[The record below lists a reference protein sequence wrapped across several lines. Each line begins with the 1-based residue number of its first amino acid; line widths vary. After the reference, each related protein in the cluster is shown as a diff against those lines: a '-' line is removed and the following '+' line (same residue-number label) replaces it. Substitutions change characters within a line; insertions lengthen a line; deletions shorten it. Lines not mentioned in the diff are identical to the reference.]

1 MVQDSLREAL
11 ESPAGIPRPGDDARR
26 NRWAYRLA
34 SGVVSVG
41 ICVAIGAA
49 TWLAWIS
56 PRIEALETARLEA
69 TDRYLDS
76 ESDLAASEH
85 ELSRLRSVMAYSEA
99 YRIPADLAAAIHR
112 AAVLEEVEPDL
123 AFRLVRMES
132 GFRQR
137 ATSPLG
143 AIGYTQLLPSTA
155 AWLEPGIKEGRLYDR
170 DTNLRLGFR
179 YMRQLLDRYDADP
192 RLALLAYN
200 RGPAV
205 VAARLARGE
214 DPGNG
219 FADRVLG
226 AAE

>member
-1 MVQDSLREAL
+1 MQQDTR
-11 ESPAGIPRPGDDARR
+11 IDARI
-26 NRWAYRLA
+26 NRWAYRLVR
-34 SGVVSVG
+34 GVASVG
-41 ICVAIGAA
+41 IFVAFGTAA
-49 TWLAWIS
+49 WFGWIA
-56 PRIEALETARLEA
+56 PRIETLETARREA
-69 TDRYLDS
+69 TDRYLDV
-76 ESDLAASEH
+76 ESDLAATEH

-112 AAVLEEVEPDL
+112 AAVLEGVEPDL
-123 AFRLVRMES
+123 AFRLVQTES

-137 ATSPLG
+137 ATSPMG
-143 AIGYTQLLPSTA
+143 AIGYTQLMPSTA

-170 DTNLRLGFR
+170 DTNLRLGLR

-205 VAARLARGE
+205 VRARLARGE

>member
-1 MVQDSLREAL
+1 MDSNSTTEESDFPVRISGREPLRRSHL
-11 ESPAGIPRPGDDARR
+11 S
-26 NRWAYRLA
+26 YRLA
-34 SGVVSVG
+34 GLIGSVG
-41 ICVAIGAA
+41 IFVLVGSTA
-49 TWLAWIS
+49 WLGWVS
-56 PRIEALETARLEA
+56 PRIEAVESARLEA
-69 TDRYLDS
+69 IDRYLDT
-76 ESDLAASEH
+76 ESDLAAMEH
-85 ELSRLRSVMAYSEA
+85 ELSRLRSIMAYSEA
-99 YRIPADLAAAIHR
+99 YRIPADLAGAIHR
-112 AAVLEEVEPDL
+112 AAVVEDVEPDL
-123 AFRLVRMES
+123 AFRLVQTES

-143 AIGYTQLLPSTA
+143 AIGYTQILPSTA

-179 YMRQLLDRYDADP
+179 YMRQLLDRYDSDP

-200 RGPAV
+200 RGPGV
-205 VAARLARGE
+205 VRARLARGE

>member
-1 MVQDSLREAL
+1 LQQDSR
-11 ESPAGIPRPGDDARR
+11 I
-26 NRWAYRLA
+26 NRWAYRLGKGIA
-34 SGVVSVG
+34 AAGIFIAVG
-41 ICVAIGAA
+41 MAA
-49 TWLAWIS
+49 WFVWIS

-69 TDRYLDS
+69 TDRYFDS
-76 ESDLAASEH
+76 QSDLAAAEH
-85 ELSRLRSVMAYSEA
+85 ELSRIRSIVAYSEA
-99 YRIPADLAAAIHR
+99 YRIPADLAGAIHR
-112 AAVLEEVEPDL
+112 AALLEGVEPDL
-123 AFRLVRMES
+123 AFRLVQTES

-170 DTNLRLGFR
+170 DTNLRLGLR
-179 YMRQLLDRYDADP
+179 YLRQLLDRYDADP

-205 VAARLARGE
+205 VRARLSRGE

>member
-1 MVQDSLREAL
+1 MEKDSKYRAL
-11 ESPAGIPRPGDDARR
+11 ESPAGTPRPAPAR
-26 NRWAYRLA
+26 NFPWTGRLV
-34 SGVVSVG
+34 SGLGSAAVFAAV
-41 ICVAIGAA
+41 AA
-49 TWLAWIS
+49 TAWLTWLS
-56 PRIEALETARLEA
+56 PTIEAVETARLEA
-69 TDRYLDS
+69 TQRYLAA
-76 ESDLAASEH
+76 ESDLAATGH
-85 ELSRLRSVMAYSEA
+85 ELARLRSIMAYSEA
-99 YRIPADLAAAIHR
+99 YGIPADLAAAIHR
-112 AAVLEEVEPDL
+112 AAVLEDVEPDL
-123 AFRLVRMES
+123 AFRLVQTES

-170 DTNLRLGFR
+170 DTNLRLGLR
-179 YMRQLLDRYDADP
+179 YMRQLLNRYDSDP

-205 VAARLARGE
+205 VRASLARGE

-219 FADRVLG
+219 FADKVLG

>member
-1 MVQDSLREAL
+1 MQQDSR
-11 ESPAGIPRPGDDARR
+11 INQRIV
-26 NRWAYRLA
+26 RWAYRLGRGVA
-34 SGVVSVG
+34 SAGIFIAVG
-41 ICVAIGAA
+41 MAV
-49 TWLAWIS
+49 WLVWIS

-69 TDRYLDS
+69 TDRYFDS
-76 ESDLAASEH
+76 QSDLAATEH
-85 ELSRLRSVMAYSEA
+85 ELSRIRSILAYSEA
-99 YRIPADLAAAIHR
+99 YRVPADLAAAIHR
-112 AAVLEEVEPDL
+112 AALLEGVEPDL
-123 AFRLVRMES
+123 AFRLVQMES

-179 YMRQLLDRYDADP
+179 YLRQLLDRYDADP

-205 VAARLARGE
+205 VRARLARGE

>member
-1 MVQDSLREAL
+1 MEQDT
-11 ESPAGIPRPGDDARR
+11 GI
-26 NRWAYRLA
+26 NRWTYRLWR
-34 SGVVSVG
+34 GVAAVG
-41 ICVAIGAA
+41 IFVAIGTAA
-49 TWLAWIS
+49 WYSWIA
-56 PRIEALETARLEA
+56 PRFEALETARLEA
-69 TDRYLDS
+69 TDRYLES
-76 ESDLAASEH
+76 ESNLAATEH
-85 ELSRLRSVMAYSEA
+85 ELSRIRSIMAYSEA

-112 AAVLEEVEPDL
+112 VALLEGVEPDL
-123 AFRLVRMES
+123 AFRLVQTES

-170 DTNLRLGFR
+170 DTNLRLGLR
-179 YMRQLLDRYDADP
+179 YLRQLLDRYDADP

-205 VAARLARGE
+205 VRARLARGE

>member
-1 MVQDSLREAL
+1 MEQDSKSEAP
-11 ESPAGIPRPGDDARR
+11 ESAASIPLPTPAPRD
-26 NRWAYRLA
+26 RWTGRLA
-34 SGVVSVG
+34 PGFVSVG
-41 ICVAIGAA
+41 IFAAVAAA
-49 TWLAWIS
+49 AWLTLIS
-56 PRIEALETARLEA
+56 PRIDSLESARLEA
-69 TDRYLDS
+69 TDRYLDA
-76 ESDLAASEH
+76 ESNLAAIGH
-85 ELSRLRSVMAYSEA
+85 ELSRLRSIMVYSEK

-112 AAVLEEVEPDL
+112 AAVLEAVEPDL
-123 AFRLVRMES
+123 AFRLVQTES

-170 DTNLRLGFR
+170 DTNLRLGLR
-179 YMRQLLDRYDADP
+179 YMRQLLVRYDSDP

-205 VAARLARGE
+205 VRASLARGE

-219 FADRVLG
+219 FADKVLG

>member
-1 MVQDSLREAL
+1 MEQDSKYEVL
-11 ESPAGIPRPGDDARR
+11 ESPANTPRPAPAR
-26 NRWAYRLA
+26 NVPWTGRLV
-34 SGVVSVG
+34 SGLVSAGILAAVSAVV
-41 ICVAIGAA
+41 
-49 TWLAWIS
+49 WLTGIS
-56 PRIEALETARLEA
+56 PRLESLERARLEA
-69 TDRYLDS
+69 TERYLAA
-76 ESDLAASEH
+76 ESDLAASAH
-85 ELSRLRSVMAYSEA
+85 EAARLRSIMAYSEA

-112 AAVLEEVEPDL
+112 AAVLEDVEPDL
-123 AFRLVRMES
+123 AFRLVQTES

-170 DTNLRLGFR
+170 DTNLRLGLR
-179 YMRQLLDRYDADP
+179 YMRQLLDRYDSDP

-205 VAARLARGE
+205 VRASLARGE

-219 FADRVLG
+219 FADKVLG

>member
-1 MVQDSLREAL
+1 MAGNSMTDESDFPVKVPGQDLL
-11 ESPAGIPRPGDDARR
+11 RR
-26 NRWAYRLA
+26 NHLAYGLA
-34 SGVVSVG
+34 GLIGAVG
-41 ICVAIGAA
+41 IFVLVGSSAWFG
-49 TWLAWIS
+49 WIS
-56 PRIEALETARLEA
+56 PRIEAVESARFEA
-69 TDRYLDS
+69 IDRYLDT
-76 ESDLAASEH
+76 ESDLAAMEH
-85 ELSRLRSVMAYSEA
+85 ELSRLRAIMAYSEA
-99 YRIPADLAAAIHR
+99 YRIPADLAGAIHR
-112 AAVLEEVEPDL
+112 AAVVEDVEPDL
-123 AFRLVRMES
+123 AFRLVQTES

-143 AIGYTQLLPSTA
+143 AIGYTQILPSTA

-179 YMRQLLDRYDADP
+179 YMRQLLDRYDSDP

-200 RGPAV
+200 RGPGV
-205 VAARLARGE
+205 VRARLARGE

>member
-1 MVQDSLREAL
+1 MELDSTNEAFD
-11 ESPAGIPRPGDDARR
+11 SPASDPGPSRPRR
-26 NRWAYRLA
+26 NHWSQSIAT
-34 SGVVSVG
+34 GVGSVG
-41 ICVAIGAA
+41 IFVAIGAA
-49 TWLAWIS
+49 AWLGWIS

-69 TDRYLDS
+69 ADRYLDT
-76 ESDLAASEH
+76 ESNLAAMQH
-85 ELSRLRSVMAYSEA
+85 ELSRLRSIMAYSEA
-99 YRIPADLAAAIHR
+99 YRIPSDLAGAIHR
-112 AAVLEEVEPDL
+112 AAVLEDVDPDL
-123 AFRLVRMES
+123 AFRLVQTES

-143 AIGYTQLLPSTA
+143 AIGYTQILPSTA

-170 DTNLRLGFR
+170 DTNLRLGLR
-179 YMRQLLDRYDADP
+179 YMRQLLDRYDSDP

-205 VAARLARGE
+205 VRARLARGE

>member
-1 MVQDSLREAL
+1 MEQDTR
-11 ESPAGIPRPGDDARR
+11 I
-26 NRWAYRLA
+26 NRWTYRLWR
-34 SGVVSVG
+34 GVAAVG
-41 ICVAIGAA
+41 IFVAIGTAA
-49 TWLAWIS
+49 WYGWIA
-56 PRIEALETARLEA
+56 PRFEALETARLEA
-69 TDRYLDS
+69 TDRYLES
-76 ESDLAASEH
+76 ESDLAATEH
-85 ELSRLRSVMAYSEA
+85 ELSRIRSIMAYSEA

-112 AAVLEEVEPDL
+112 VALLEGVEPDL
-123 AFRLVRMES
+123 AFRLVQTES

-170 DTNLRLGFR
+170 DTNLRLGLR
-179 YMRQLLDRYDADP
+179 YLRQLLDRYDADP

-205 VAARLARGE
+205 VRARLARGE